1 MCSVVSNSATPWTIA
16 HQAPLSL
23 GFSRQE
29 YWTELPFPSPGDLL
43 NQGSNHVSFIGR
55 WVLYHW
61 ITREALL
68 FKLGG
73 FYFFSHSTVEE
84 KWWEQTSCF
93 WLQWASI
100 QSFTIK
106 NGVSYWIFT
115 DSLIRLR
122 ASFSILDCWGFIRNV
137 CWILSNTLSMS
148 IEMIIWFSFSV
159 GKYSVLYW
167 SLDIKNNFAF
177 LG

>member
-1 MCSVVSNSATPWTIA
+1 MLSVVWLFAIPWT
-16 HQAPLSL
+16 HQAPLSW
-23 GFSRQE
+23 GFSGKNTGLSCHFLLQGIF
-29 YWTELPFPSPGDLL
+29 WT
-43 NQGSNHVSFIGR
+43 QGSNRVSFIGR
-55 WVLYHW
+55 WILYHW

-106 NGVSYWIFT
+106 NGVSYWFFI

-148 IEMIIWFSFSV
+148 TEMII
-159 GKYSVLYW
+159 
-167 SLDIKNNFAF
+167 
-177 LG
+177 

>member
-1 MCSVVSNSATPWTIA
+1 MLSVVWLFAIPWT
-16 HQAPLSL
+16 HQAPLSW
-23 GFSRQE
+23 GFPGKNTGLSCHFLLQGIF
-29 YWTELPFPSPGDLL
+29 WT
-43 NQGSNHVSFIGR
+43 QGSNHVSFIGR

-122 ASFSILDCWGFIRNV
+122 VSFSILDCWGFIRNV

-159 GKYSVLYW
+159 GKYSVLYYLW
-167 SLDIKNNFAF
+167 I
-177 LG
+177 